1 MLNEMIIVQTAVS
14 AFNNAALWTPAF
26 LWWAILSL
34 PLFVSVYFM
43 GNVFLRRCGW
53 NKSNILK
60 NVTNWNAG
68 LVLLWVVMFGGNYA
82 VLRDEMSLLPM
93 LTALIIFLASL
104 FVSSYVRTLPHWAH
118 GWKKWLL
125 ICLLLGFVVQSGGNI
140 WWVIVL
146 QLCALLFGCVL
157 GRVADGQMRPIGGSV
172 LIILTTVSAILM
184 QPEYFRFGQLGSLT
198 FFHLIAILAVG
209 IFAVMAFALFNF
221 KPHGFIYNSAYV
233 KLKWLGRVICVLGG
247 ALFLLTEAV
256 PVFLG
261 TLVAVLAMVW
271 LSIAHA
277 QTFEVETLGHKVFAI
292 LLMLFGVI
300 LVMPVITCLGILYWV
315 HTPQIMFW
323 SECKRLL

>member
-1 MLNEMIIVQTAVS
+1 
-14 AFNNAALWTPAF
+14 
-26 LWWAILSL
+26 
-34 PLFVSVYFM
+34 
-43 GNVFLRRCGW
+43 
-53 NKSNILK
+53 
-60 NVTNWNAG
+60 
-68 LVLLWVVMFGGNYA
+68 
-82 VLRDEMSLLPM
+82 
-93 LTALIIFLASL
+93 
-104 FVSSYVRTLPHWAH
+104 
-118 GWKKWLL
+118 
-125 ICLLLGFVVQSGGNI
+125 
-140 WWVIVL
+140 
-146 QLCALLFGCVL
+146 VL

-271 LSIAHA
+271 LSIVHA

-315 HTPQIMFW
+315 NMPQIMFG
-323 SECKRLL
+323 SELKRLL